1 LWDDGGCLTQRA
13 VQTKKRP
20 DSHLNLYTFIVWKMK
35 PKGTLLLTRREVA
48 ALLSLD
54 ECIAA
59 VENAFR
65 LHGEGKTSPPGI
77 LGIHAH
83 NGGFHIKA
91 GLLEVGRNY
100 FVAKTNAN
108 FPQNMQQFEL
118 PTIQGIVLLCDAEDG
133 YPLAL
138 MDSIEI
144 TILRTG
150 AATAV
155 AAKYLARP
163 EPSVVTICGCG
174 NQGRIQLRALAK
186 VLPLERLYAFDQD
199 ANRAR
204 QFADEMSSQLHLT
217 AQAVGD
223 LKSVV
228 RDSDICVTCT
238 PAKAYFLKKEYVK
251 PGTFIAGVGADHA
264 EKQELDPQLFVS
276 NKIVVDILEQCATI
290 GDLHHALQAGL
301 ATNEN
306 VHAELGEVVAGK
318 KAGRTSN
325 DEIIIFDSTGMALQD
340 AAAAA
345 VVYEKAMRAGG
356 GMTINFAD

>member
-1 LWDDGGCLTQRA
+1 
-13 VQTKKRP
+13 
-20 DSHLNLYTFIVWKMK
+20 M
-35 PKGTLLLTRREVA
+35 LTRREVA

-83 NGGFHIKA
+83 GGGFHIKA
-91 GLLEVGRNY
+91 GLLEVGRTY

-108 FPQNMQQFEL
+108 FPQNMPRFGL
-118 PTIQGIVLLCDAEDG
+118 PTIQGIITLCDAENG

-138 MDSIEI
+138 IDSMEI

-163 EPSVVTICGCG
+163 ESSVATICGCG
-174 NQGRIQLRALAK
+174 NQGRIQLRALTK
-186 VLPLERLYAFDQD
+186 VLPIERLYAFDQD
-199 ANRAR
+199 AERAR
-204 QFADEMSSQLHLT
+204 QFADEMSAEIRLT

-223 LKSVV
+223 LKSAV
-228 RDSDICVTCT
+228 RDSDVCVTCT
-238 PAKAYFLKKEYVK
+238 PAKEYFLKKEYMK
-251 PGTFIAGVGADHA
+251 PGTFIAAVGADNA

-276 NKIVVDILEQCATI
+276 NKIIADILEHCATI

-301 ATNEN
+301 VTGEN

-318 KAGRTSN
+318 KSGRTSK

-345 VVYEKAMRAGG
+345 VVYEKAISVGKG
-356 GMTINFAD
+356 ITVDFSN